1 MRIACTLAL
10 SLALTGPAA
19 AWPLVSPGEDRA
31 DRAAPHVIDPAREA
45 TRAPP
50 SIVLVRPETTGPLRN
65 PVSLELR
72 FETTSGAGIN
82 MDSVRATYGWLGI
95 DITRRLLAHATRT
108 ANTLSAENVNIP
120 LGRHRVTISVA
131 DTAGRVGSRTF
142 QISIVR

>member
-1 MRIACTLAL
+1 
-10 SLALTGPAA
+10 
-19 AWPLVSPGEDRA
+19 
-31 DRAAPHVIDPAREA
+31 
-45 TRAPP
+45 
-50 SIVLVRPETTGPLRN
+50 
-65 PVSLELR
+65 
-72 FETTSGAGIN
+72 